1 MIEHQRLGSYERNN
15 VDDIQ
20 AEVFLEKSLYA
31 LRLEQVYQHFSIG
44 NRLWFGVI
52 IKKDIELIGF

>member
-1 MIEHQRLGSYERNN
+1 MIEYQRLGSYERNN

-20 AEVFLEKSLYA
+20 AEVFLEKRLYA

-44 NRLWFGVI
+44 NRL
-52 IKKDIELIGF
+52 